1 MRVTSNSTVW
11 NITTHQ
17 QTLGHLQHPGPLVA
31 AVCVCQ
37 VAVCCMWLVEW
48 AMLECCLT
56 LESILTPW
64 QAHGTVLSKDLKKV
78 ATLVKHLLENSVWNN
93 FPLVIPLLPF
103 RINWLQTKF
112 LGFNFHRWLL
122 NIPLLCNNWLPD
134 CFISDQN
141 LPYAAMQAC
150 SLIFKQ
156 KILCKDIWLL
166 VTEIWVSMFLETHA
180 LFCWKCMKCMLE

>member
-64 QAHGTVLSKDLKKV
+64 QAHGAVLSIRF
-78 ATLVKHLLENSVWNN
+78 EEGGY
-93 FPLVIPLLPF
+93 
-103 RINWLQTKF
+103 
-112 LGFNFHRWLL
+112 LGKA
-122 NIPLLCNNWLPD
+122 P
-134 CFISDQN
+134 
-141 LPYAAMQAC
+141 AG
-150 SLIFKQ
+150 
-156 KILCKDIWLL
+156 
-166 VTEIWVSMFLETHA
+166 E
-180 LFCWKCMKCMLE
+180 